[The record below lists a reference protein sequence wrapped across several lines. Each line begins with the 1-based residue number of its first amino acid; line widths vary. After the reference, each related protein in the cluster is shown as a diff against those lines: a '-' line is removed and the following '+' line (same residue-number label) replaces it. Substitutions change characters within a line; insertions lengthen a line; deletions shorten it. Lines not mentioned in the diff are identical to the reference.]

1 MNLTFAYLAQG
12 RLYICDPASP
22 APREVI
28 SRFVEDANERA
39 RRSAERHGWKNR
51 GADGPEMI
59 PSSFLWRNQQS
70 GPGISTMQIRG
81 VTRGAGSE
89 VIYALNTEL
98 IGGLFAHEPSEGSE
112 RRLFHKQH
120 FRASH
125 LAKHPSKDLVA
136 LAIEGDGLSA
146 HIGVTDTAGHRVRE
160 VTEGDSRDESPSWA
174 PGDREVIVFQSAG
187 VARNA
192 GGFPVAVGP
201 YRIEQLDMD
210 RGEMSAL
217 IEDEAYDYLA
227 PRLGADGALYCI
239 RRPYS
244 PDARP
249 VSAWTS
255 AKDALLF
262 PFRLARAFVHFFNFF
277 STVFS
282 GKPLL
287 SAGGPKQE
295 KSTASMML
303 WGKIIDAENALRR
316 TGKNG
321 DAPGL
326 VPSSWQLI
334 RHRNGI
340 DDVLVK
346 GVLSFDIAPDGSI
359 VYTDGSTIW
368 RRAADGTTAT
378 LAKGKMI
385 DQVTVLMTNDQIPMT
400 NK

>member
-1 MNLTFAYLAQG
+1 MHLTFAYLAQG
-12 RLYICDPASP
+12 RLYLCDPASP
-22 APREVI
+22 APREVV
-28 SRFVEDANERA
+28 SRFVEEANDRA

-51 GADGPEMI
+51 AGEGPEMF
-59 PSSFLWRNQQS
+59 PSSLLWRSQQAA
-70 GPGISTMQIRG
+70 PGLNNMQIKG
-81 VTRGAGSE
+81 VTRGSGSE
-89 VIYALNTEL
+89 VMYALHTDL
-98 IGGLFAHEPSEGSE
+98 IGGLFAHQPDDGSE

-120 FRASH
+120 FRAAH
-125 LAKHPSKDLVA
+125 LAKHPGKDLVA
-136 LAIEGDGLSA
+136 LTIEGDGLSA

-174 PGDREVIVFQSAG
+174 PGDREAIVFQSAG
-187 VARNA
+187 VARDPA
-192 GGFPVAVGP
+192 GAPVAIGP

-244 PDARP
+244 PGAKQ

-277 STVFS
+277 SMVFS

-295 KSTASMML
+295 KNMTSMML
-303 WGKIIDAENALRR
+303 WGKIIDAEGALRR
-316 TGKNG
+316 LGKNG
-321 DAPGL
+321 AAPGL

-346 GVLSFDIAPDGSI
+346 GVLSFDLASDGSI
-359 VYTDGSTIW
+359 VYTDGSTIS
-368 RRAADGTTAT
+368 RRAADGSITP

-385 DQVTVLMTNDQIPMT
+385 EQVTVLHEHTQAASH
-400 NK
+400 